1 MPGRYYLTLAGRGFD
16 ASWGFDSRLVGALDR
31 CQHAILHMPDMTRS
45 GRTHTLSF
53 LVVLELTCDWR
64 CTGPWKVMD
73 LFVLYQS
80 ECYINRILIYI
91 NWWWTAY
98 PVSCCDL
105 QCTVSVPFFSRLF
118 RYEAFYLYPC
128 IFMFAIDLCSKH
140 NIQVGNYELAPSS
153 APRGS

>member
-1 MPGRYYLTLAGRGFD
+1 
-16 ASWGFDSRLVGALDR
+16 
-31 CQHAILHMPDMTRS
+31 
-45 GRTHTLSF
+45 
-53 LVVLELTCDWR
+53 
-64 CTGPWKVMD
+64 MD